1 MMRTKM
7 KDEYLLELAVI
18 RTSRLKDPTPL
29 VDERPTKRLEQ
40 SPSKAT
46 TSKMVETADERVL
59 EGNIDSEREAEI
71 ENPLNKSDGELAD
84 ILNNAVEQAGEDVDP
99 EAVAMPPETL
109 DTATPST
116 RPRRKRKT
124 LVEELA
130 IETREY
136 GHGGDR
142 LVYKTD
148 DDKLYELLDGTK
160 SKTRPEWTKGKER
173 AFVESAR
180 PSVEGDLTSRAA
192 RQAAR
197 IKIQEAAKPKGTR

>member
-1 MMRTKM
+1 MRTKM
-7 KDEYLLELAVI
+7 KDEYLLELAVS

-29 VDERPTKRLEQ
+29 VDERPIKRLEQ
-40 SPSKAT
+40 SPSKAIP
-46 TSKMVETADERVL
+46 SKMVETADERVL

-84 ILNNAVEQAGEDVDP
+84 ILNNTVEQAGDETVDQK
-99 EAVAMPPETL
+99 A
-109 DTATPST
+109 ATTVPRPT

-142 LVYKTD
+142 LVYRAE

-173 AFVESAR
+173 ALMESTR
-180 PSVEGDLTSRAA
+180 PSVEGDLTKRAA
-192 RQAAR
+192 AQAAR
-197 IKIQEAAKPKGTR
+197 MKMQKTAKAKAKGAR

>member
-1 MMRTKM
+1 
-7 KDEYLLELAVI
+7 
-18 RTSRLKDPTPL
+18 
-29 VDERPTKRLEQ
+29 
-40 SPSKAT
+40 
-46 TSKMVETADERVL
+46 MVETADERVL

-84 ILNNAVEQAGEDVDP
+84 ILNNTVEQAGDETVDQK
-99 EAVAMPPETL
+99 A
-109 DTATPST
+109 ATTVPRPT

-142 LVYKTD
+142 LVYRAE
-148 DDKLYELLDGTK
+148 DDKLYELLDGTI

-173 AFVESAR
+173 ALMESTYVLGVIIVCMKLTWYRR
-180 PSVEGDLTSRAA
+180 PSVEGDLTKRAA
-192 RQAAR
+192 AQAAR
-197 IKIQEAAKPKGTR
+197 MKMQKTAKAKAKGAR